1 MKGHL
6 AGQQDN
12 NGLLNLLPSNSS
24 LGGLV
29 DWFPFCGAATPF
41 SFAFTF
47 IGMLR
52 GQDDINWDEEED
64 NGDNYDRGDGM
75 I

>member
-1 MKGHL
+1 M
-6 AGQQDN
+6 
-12 NGLLNLLPSNSS
+12 PSNSS

-52 GQDDINWDEEED
+52 GQDEEED
-64 NGDNYDRGDGM
+64 NGDNYDRGDENM
-75 I
+75 AWYNDTSQL